1 MKSLR
6 CPNRSCQ
13 LSRKVGAGSIIRFGF
28 YTTKSGKRRRFRCRT
43 CRKTFCSNTATPYH
57 RLQHPRATFDE
68 VATLS
73 VEGLNKSAIA
83 RVKRIAWNT
92 VHRWLQKA
100 AGTCRRFND
109 RKINGIAITELQAD
123 EIRTIIHDKE
133 QPIWIFAAIEVWSR
147 LWPATVVGRR
157 SYRNTLTLFRD
168 ISSRTNLERVPLIAT
183 DGFAF
188 YAKVIRRVFGP
199 ACLYGQVIKTR
210 RNDRIVKVERR
221 AIIGADWRL
230 EKMLAESEDSSKLNT
245 SFIERLNLTIRQ
257 GSAYLS
263 RRTICHA
270 RWKER
275 LEDHL
280 ELIRCYYNFV
290 RPHRALKFGREV
302 RTPAMQAGLTTR
314 RLTFREIF
322 SSTMSF
328 LALQNITLVFFD
340 STMLVN
346 VDDSRL
352 SMAA

>member
-1 MKSLR
+1 MSKDA
-6 CPNRSCQ
+6 
-13 LSRKVGAGSIIRFGF
+13 GAESIIGHGF
-28 YTTKSGKRRRFRCRT
+28 YKTRSRKRRRYRCRS
-43 CRKTFCSNTATPYH
+43 CGKTFCSNTGTPYH
-57 RLQHPRATFDE
+57 RLQHRRTTFDE

-83 RVKRIAWNT
+83 RVKQIAWNT

-100 AGTCRRFND
+100 GSCRRFND
-109 RKINGIAITELQAD
+109 RRINGIAITELQAD

-133 QPIWIFAAIEVWSR
+133 QPIWIFATIEVWSR

-157 SYRNTLTLFRD
+157 SYRNTLSIFRD
-168 ISSRTNLERVPLIAT
+168 IFSRTNLERVPLIAT

-210 RNDRIVKVERR
+210 SNDRIVRVERR
-221 AIIGADWRL
+221 AVIGAYWRL
-230 EKMLAESEDSSKLNT
+230 EKVLADSEDSSKLNT

-257 GSAYLS
+257 GSADLF

-270 RWKER
+270 RWKEH

-290 RPHRALKFGREV
+290 RPHRALKFGLVV

-322 SSTMSF
+322 SSTMHF
-328 LALQNITLVFFD
+328 LALRNVTFVFFD
-340 STMLVN
+340 SALLVDVN
-346 VDDSRL
+346 HSRL